1 MATLALEGTGRLRL
15 ADARAVPRSVQLT
28 PVLLFFLAVV
38 MPSELA
44 INVAGLALIP
54 VRIVL
59 LFFFLPAV
67 LRLASARELR
77 LQAFDW
83 LLALAFL
90 WLLMALVVNN
100 GAERGFKFGG
110 SLLLESLGGYLL
122 ARAYVR
128 SYAQFAFA
136 VRTYFA
142 FVMVAAAI
150 AVPETFFRIQFVHD
164 LAASISGLPKAVI
177 GSEAGR
183 LGLARANS
191 SFDHPILY
199 GVFCA
204 SSVGLVWYL
213 YSGRPVRWVKALA
226 IAAATLCAV
235 SSAPLLAY
243 FMIVGFIVWEAWTRT
258 IGPRVAITLGLV
270 LAFFL
275 MAEVASNR
283 TAIEVFIGMVAL
295 DAWTAYY
302 RVLIYTNASIDLVNS
317 PWFGVALNK
326 WTRPSWMT
334 GSVDSFWLNIAL
346 MGGLPAVTMMA
357 GAMLLLLVSVHRRR
371 AAGETRERWQARFGW
386 TATMLAF
393 WLQAFTVHYWGA
405 MNSLFFFLLGVGA
418 WLTDSSRGLQP
429 GVTLDGHRQQLGER
443 YVRRL
448 TPTER
453 KRSDLLAPNGPAPAL
468 CRRPPVMV
476 GRRG

>member
-1 MATLALEGTGRLRL
+1 MATMVLQGEARL
-15 ADARAVPRSVQLT
+15 APAHPRAVPRSVALT
-28 PVLLFFLAVV
+28 PVSLFFLAVV
-38 MPSELA
+38 IPSELA
-44 INVAGLALIP
+44 VNVLGLALIP

-59 LFFFLPAV
+59 LCFLVPAAM
-67 LRLASARELR
+67 RLASARELR
-77 LQAFDW
+77 IQAFDW
-83 LLALAFL
+83 LLMLAFL
-90 WLLMALVVNN
+90 WLLLALIANN
-100 GAERGFKFGG
+100 GAERGIKFGG
-110 SLLLESLGGYLL
+110 SLALESLGGYIL

-128 SYAQFAFA
+128 SYAQFAYA
-136 VRTYFA
+136 VRTYFV

-150 AVPETFFRIQFVHD
+150 AVPETFFRFQFVHD

-177 GSEAGR
+177 GNEAGR

-204 SSVGLVWYL
+204 SSLGLVWYL
-213 YSGRPVRWVKALA
+213 YAARPVRWLKALA

-243 FMIVGFIVWEAWTRT
+243 CMIAGFITWERWTRT
-258 IGPRVAITLGLV
+258 IAQRVAITLGIV
-270 LAFFL
+270 LAFFTVV
-275 MAEVASNR
+275 EVASNR

-295 DAWTAYY
+295 DSWTAYY

-317 PWFGVALNK
+317 PWIGVALNS
-326 WTRPSWMT
+326 WTRPAWMT

-346 MGGLPAVTMMA
+346 MGGLPAIALMA
-357 GAMLLLLVSVHRRR
+357 AGMLALLVGVHRRR
-371 AAGETRERWQARFGW
+371 GAGETRERWQARFGW

-405 MNSLFFFLLGVGA
+405 MNSLFFFLLGLGA
-418 WLTDSSRGLQP
+418 WLTDASTGLQP
-429 GVTLDGHRQQLGER
+429 AQ
-443 YVRRL
+443 
-448 TPTER
+448 R
-453 KRSDLLAPNGPAPAL
+453 KAPAARMPARGTRGL
-468 CRRPPVMV
+468 GMV